1 MNKDQFQKAGSAAVA
16 RVNSFRKQ
24 HTKAFYAIV
33 IALVLLLMGGCS
45 SATTP
50 KKVDQSTPQQQISA
64 SAGEL
69 SFMLEADEW
78 DTSADGD
85 IAVLIKGTADDGS
98 SVSQRCT
105 AIPGERCRVDIQ
117 PGDYEISLADGKA
130 SKGNNLFVAAPVPV
144 RFDGSKNCDATL
156 RMKLD
161 SEKMK
166 QLEKEAA
173 AKKAE
178 EEKAAKQK
186 AEAEKQAKAKQEAA
200 AKKQATQKATTQ
212 KAPAQTGQTVYIAS
226 SGKGKKYHS
235 KSTCSGMKG
244 ATSLS
249 KSAAESQGY
258 TPCKKCY

>member
-69 SFMLEADEW
+69 SFMLEAEVW

-85 IAVLIKGTADDGS
+85 IAVLIKGTADEGS

-178 EEKAAKQK
+178 EAAAAAQKEYEDLLKQAESVSADFKDVMNMLKEKVGTAEGKLGDALQAA
-186 AEAEKQAKAKQEAA
+186 AAEKLSDAKADDADASQAEDASDDV
-200 AKKQATQKATTQ
+200 KKDT
-212 KAPAQTGQTVYIAS
+212 
-226 SGKGKKYHS
+226 
-235 KSTCSGMKG
+235 
-244 ATSLS
+244 
-249 KSAAESQGY
+249 AE
-258 TPCKKCY
+258 